1 MVCRIPSHLVTAIL
15 LKTIS
20 SWRPYSLT
28 LPRAFQ
34 AQVAPQSDARQQ
46 SSTERRRQAE
56 LGEKRLQVLLYNRDM
71 KYLRGIVFLRT
82 YIICTMLELEWELR
96 PLRVEVDRLTL
107 TNWSH
112 KYVIRS
118 LYLLLLITAFSMGI
132 ELQWSVNQCPHVFM
146 YICTTIIMSNIS
158 SYLDSVD
165 RD

>member
-34 AQVAPQSDARQQ
+34 AQEAPQSDVRQQ

-82 YIICTMLELEWELR
+82 YICTMLELEWELR

-118 LYLLLLITAFSMGI
+118 LYLLLLITAFSMPWALNYSDQSI
-132 ELQWSVNQCPHVFM
+132 NVPM
-146 YICTTIIMSNIS
+146 YSRTYMCHYNYVQYIQ
-158 SYLDSVD
+158 LP
-165 RD
+165 R